1 MHELIRLLREY
12 GADEQLITDVEAM
25 LAATATVDGATVID
39 PERVDDETLDTIL
52 TALTALADDDETS
65 AALLT
70 EAAQVATSIRAE
82 SQRRDEV
89 ENQEDADRDAAA
101 AVLRGDA
108 PAGPAASDAGNGG
121 DEPPADPPAD
131 PPAEDPDDQSAD
143 PPSADAGSDDAGT
156 GADGAG
162 APATVP
168 VAARSDNRS
177 ARRALRQR
185 RGAFAQPRRHAHEDL
200 SDIVFAADI
209 PDISPGRVT
218 HSLADVDRA
227 LEARW
232 NSFRRSYGNMGHTGD
247 GDGGSGGGEYLRV
260 ATIQGRFEP
269 DRVLMD
275 PSGDMLSQTA
285 ATRQIGAVLEQAIAD
300 ARQQMRTPEGRSLV
314 ASGGICAPPTPIYNV
329 VQYGDARRPVR
340 DSALVSFQTPRG
352 GVTDLTPPSLA
363 TVSAAASVWT
373 NQNDIDAEFPPVS
386 PTKPCLR
393 VVCGAART
401 TRLSAFPICL
411 TVGNWLSRTLGE
423 LQTAWSS
430 LALVAQ
436 ARLAEASLI
445 AAMQTFATTVTS
457 VTTDWSATRDVLNEL
472 SQAAWG
478 MRSRHRMA
486 RDFPFR
492 AVLPEILLGIMV
504 TDISRQM
511 PGGSTAENLA
521 IAESTLQS
529 FFAARN
535 INVTWSPDMNV
546 VGAQGATVLA
556 HWPPTVNYLIYPEGT
571 FIHLD
576 GGELDLGVVRDSSLN
591 SVNDFQVFSETFENV
606 HMVGVEAI
614 DGAIDVCPTGAVYGT
629 IDPAPFCA
637 SYT

>member
-25 LAATATVDGATVID
+25 LAATATADGATVID
-39 PERVDDETLDTIL
+39 PERVDDATLDAIL
-52 TALTALADDDETS
+52 EALTALAGDDETS
-65 AALLT
+65 AALLS
-70 EAAQVATSIRAE
+70 EAASAAVAIRAE
-82 SQRRDEV
+82 VARRDQLED
-89 ENQEDADRDAAA
+89 QEDADRAAAA
-101 AVLRGDA
+101 AVLRGEA
-108 PAGPAASDAGNGG
+108 PAPDADDDDTDDDTTTDTPADQADQSAADGT
-121 DEPPADPPAD
+121 PPADADAD
-131 PPAEDPDDQSAD
+131 P
-143 PPSADAGSDDAGT
+143 GSDDAGS

-162 APATVP
+162 IPATAP
-168 VAARSDNRS
+168 VAARSDNRA

-185 RGAFAQPRRHAHEDL
+185 RSGFAQPRRHAHEDL

-209 PDISPGRVT
+209 PDIAPGRVT
-218 HSLADVDRA
+218 HSLTDVDRA

-232 NSFRRSYGNMGHTGD
+232 NSFRRSYGSGGHAED
-247 GDGGSGGGEYLRV
+247 GAGGSGGGEYLRV
-260 ATIQGRFEP
+260 ATVQGRFEP

-275 PSGDMLSQTA
+275 ESGDQLSQTA
-285 ATRQIGAVLEQAIAD
+285 ATRQIGRVLEQAIAD

-329 VQYGDARRPVR
+329 VQYGDASRPVR

-373 NQNDIDAEFPPVS
+373 NQNDIDAEFPPNT

-436 ARLAEASLI
+436 ARLAESSLI

-478 MRSRHRMA
+478 MRSRHRLP

-511 PGGSTAENLA
+511 PGGSTAETMA
-521 IAESTLQS
+521 MAESTLQS

-535 INVTWSPDMNV
+535 INVTWSPDLNV

-614 DGAIDVCPTGAVYGT
+614 DGAIDVCPTGAVSGT

>member
-1 MHELIRLLREY
+1 VEGEAMNELIRLLREY
-12 GADEQLITDVEAM
+12 GADEQLISDVEAF
-25 LAATATVDGATVID
+25 AASRDADPGALS
-39 PERVDDETLDTIL
+39 DETLDEVL
-52 TALTALADDDETS
+52 TALMGLAEDDEAS
-65 AALLT
+65 AALLQ
-70 EAAQVATSIRAE
+70 EAAQAANAIRGE
-82 SQRRDEV
+82 QHRRDEA
-89 ENQEDADRDAAA
+89 EAQEDADRERAAA
-101 AVLRGDA
+101 ALRGELD
-108 PAGPAASDAGNGG
+108 PAASDAGDGGGDDGG
-121 DEPPADPPAD
+121 DEPPPGGDDDDEGDGDGDGDPAN
-131 PPAEDPDDQSAD
+131 
-143 PPSADAGSDDAGT
+143 ADASSGDGT
-156 GADGAG
+156 GAGADGAG
-162 APATVP
+162 DPARVP
-168 VAARSDNRS
+168 VAARSDNRA

-185 RGAFAQPRRHAHEDL
+185 RPGMAQPRRHRHEDL

-209 PDISPGRVT
+209 PDISPGRIT
-218 HSLADVDRA
+218 HDLAEVDRA

-232 NSFRRSYGNMGHTGD
+232 NSFRRSYGTMGHSGA
-247 GDGGSGGGEYLRV
+247 GEGGSGGGEYLRV

-285 ATRQIGAVLEQAIAD
+285 ATRQINAVLEQAIQD
-300 ARQQMRTPEGRSLV
+300 ARDQMRTPEGRSLV

-329 VQYGDARRPVR
+329 IQYGDARRPVR

-436 ARLAEASLI
+436 ARLAESSLI

-521 IAESTLQS
+521 ISEAALQS

-546 VGAQGATVLA
+546 VGAQGTTVLA

-576 GGELDLGVVRDSSLN
+576 GGELDLGVVRDSALN

-614 DGAIDVCPTGAVYGT
+614 DGAIDVCPTGAVSGT

-637 SYT
+637 AYT

>member
-12 GADEQLITDVEAM
+12 GAAEQLITDVEAF
-25 LAATATVDGATVID
+25 LASRDADPGAV
-39 PERVDDETLDTIL
+39 PDETLDSIQEQL
-52 TALTALADDDETS
+52 VALADDDEAS
-65 AALLT
+65 AALLS
-70 EAAQVATSIRAE
+70 EAAGVATAIRDE
-82 SQRRDEV
+82 QHRRDEV
-89 ENQEDADRDAAA
+89 ESQEDADRDAAA

-108 PAGPAASDAGNGG
+108 PDPAASDAGNGG
-121 DEPPADPPAD
+121 DEGDEPPADPANPDEPDEPASQD
-131 PPAEDPDDQSAD
+131 GTPP
-143 PPSADAGSDDAGT
+143 ADAGSDDAGS

-162 APATVP
+162 APASVP
-168 VAARSDNRS
+168 VAARSDNRA

-185 RGAFAQPRRHAHEDL
+185 RGSFATPRRHAHEDL

-232 NSFRRSYGNMGHTGD
+232 NSFRRSYGTMGHSGD
-247 GDGGSGGGEYLRV
+247 GEGGSGGGEYLRV

-285 ATRQIGAVLEQAIAD
+285 ATRQISEVLEQAIED
-300 ARQQMRTPEGRSLV
+300 ARQQMRTAEGRSLV

-329 VQYGDARRPVR
+329 VQYGDARRPIR

-373 NQNDIDAEFPPVS
+373 NQNDIDAEFPPDT

-436 ARLAEASLI
+436 ARLAESSLI

-457 VTTDWSATRDVLNEL
+457 TTSDWSATRDVLNEL

-478 MRSRHRMA
+478 MRSRHRMG

-504 TDISRQM
+504 TDISRGM

-521 IAESTLQS
+521 ISEAQLQS

-535 INVTWSPDMNV
+535 INVTWSPDLNV
-546 VGAQGATVLA
+546 VGAQGTTVLA

-576 GGELDLGVVRDSSLN
+576 GGELDLGVVRDSALN

-614 DGAIDVCPTGAVYGT
+614 DGAIDVCPTGAVSGT

>member
-1 MHELIRLLREY
+1 MNELIRLLREY

-25 LAATATVDGATVID
+25 AAATTTVDDATVID
-39 PERVDDETLDTIL
+39 PEAVSDEVLDSIL
-52 TALTALADDDETS
+52 AALTVLPDDDETS
-65 AALLT
+65 AALLS
-70 EAAQVATSIRAE
+70 EAAGAAIAIRAE
-82 SQRRDEV
+82 QGRRDDVDAAE
-89 ENQEDADRDAAA
+89 EADRQRAA

-108 PAGPAASDAGNGG
+108 PAGSDAGDGGDGG
-121 DEPPADPPAD
+121 DEPPETPA
-131 PPAEDPDDQSAD
+131 PDEGDD
-143 PPSADAGSDDAGT
+143 EGDETPDAGSGDAGS
-156 GADGAG
+156 GADGTG
-162 APATVP
+162 SPAPVP
-168 VAARSDNRS
+168 VAARSGTPAATNRA
-177 ARRALRQR
+177 ARRALRAR
-185 RGAFAQPRRHAHEDL
+185 RGGFAQPRRHQHEDL

-209 PDISPGRVT
+209 PDIAPGRVT
-218 HSLADVDRA
+218 HNLGDVDRA

-232 NSFRRSYGNMGHTGD
+232 NSFRRSYGSGGHSAD

-260 ATIQGRFEP
+260 ATIQGRFQP
-269 DRVLMD
+269 DRILMD
-275 PSGDMLSQTA
+275 EAGDQLSQTA
-285 ATRQIGAVLEQAIAD
+285 ATRQISTVLEAAIEE
-300 ARQQMRTPEGRSLV
+300 ARAQMHTPEGRALV

-340 DSALVSFQTPRG
+340 DSALVSFMTPRG

-457 VTTDWSATRDVLNEL
+457 TTTDWSATRDVLNEL

-478 MRSRHRMA
+478 MRSRHRLP

-492 AVLPEILLGIMV
+492 AVLPEILLGIMQ
-504 TDISRQM
+504 TDLSRQM
-511 PGGSTAENLA
+511 PGGSTAETMA
-521 IAESTLQS
+521 AADSYLQS

-546 VGAQGATVLA
+546 VGAQGVTVLA
-556 HWPPTVNYLIYPEGT
+556 HWPPSVNYLIYPEGT

-576 GGELDLGVVRDSSLN
+576 GGELDLGVVRDSALN

-614 DGAIDVCPTGAVYGT
+614 DGLIDVCPTGAVSGT
-629 IDPAPFCA
+629 IDPAPVCA
-637 SYT
+637 TYT